1 MDKCRSSYVV
11 RPNLKSTKSVP
22 LNWERFL
29 YSPKRGDTMTKAEYR
44 EYLEERQKSIKE
56 MLDGD
61 EHIGVTL
68 FFTLMGQLDFITK
81 ELYELNKTV

>member
-1 MDKCRSSYVV
+1 
-11 RPNLKSTKSVP
+11 
-22 LNWERFL
+22 
-29 YSPKRGDTMTKAEYR
+29 MTKAEYR